1 MEGEGT
7 GTMCRAVGKQ
17 DLEAALA
24 EDGTECHS
32 ENKKGLCVM
41 AGGGRE
47 LESSWPWSLGAPG
60 ILRLPQPDPSLLWG
74 PGVAKKQHLTLHD
87 LSTSYLIVLLNFI

>member
-24 EDGTECHS
+24 EDGTECHL

-41 AGGGRE
+41 AGGGWE
-47 LESSWPWSLGAPG
+47 LEFSRPWHLGAPR
-60 ILRLPQPDPSLLWG
+60 ILRLPQPDPSLPWG
-74 PGVAKKQHLTLHD
+74 PRVAIKQHLTLHD
-87 LSTSYLIVLLNFI
+87 LNTSCFIVLFNFI

>member
-47 LESSWPWSLGAPG
+47 LESSWP
-60 ILRLPQPDPSLLWG
+60 
-74 PGVAKKQHLTLHD
+74 
-87 LSTSYLIVLLNFI
+87 